1 MKLKAIL
8 TALLTA
14 GVSAHANAGTTYL
27 DNPQQYDM
35 RQYLETAQY
44 QVHQPLAT
52 RCLAEE
58 RRGHLTTPCER
69 YKRDLNRLLR
79 QQSSL

>member
-1 MKLKAIL
+1 MNLKAIV
-8 TALLTA
+8 TVLLTA
-14 GVSAHANAGTTYL
+14 GVSSAASAKTTYL

-35 RQYLETAQY
+35 RQYLESAQY
-44 QVHQPLAT
+44 RVPQPLAT

-58 RRGHLTTPCER
+58 RSGHLTTTCQQ

-79 QQSSL
+79 QQSSS